1 MGQTNCHT
9 GHRQRLKAEF
19 KAGGFQGWSDH
30 RVLEF
35 LLGFAIPQGD
45 LNPLAHRLIDRFG
58 DLAGVLDAPLE
69 VLVSVPGIGEH
80 TALFLKALPKAAGR
94 YLSQIEGTTETAG
107 MVRDFYRILVPY
119 FVGATQERLCALSLD
134 SRGKPL
140 GVDVLEEGETSI
152 VKFSLRRVLAPIL
165 ARNAVGVVLA
175 HNHVGAYARPSDA
188 DKVATQKLEALF
200 ASVGITL
207 VDHLI
212 LSGSEAISFRES
224 GMLGSETL
232 EKQG

>member
-1 MGQTNCHT
+1 MGQTNCHA

-30 RVLEF
+30 KVLEF

-58 DLAGVLDAPLE
+58 DLAGVLDSPLE
-69 VLVSVPGIGEH
+69 ILVSVPGVGEH

-94 YLSQIEGTTETAG
+94 YLSQVEGTEETAG
-107 MVRDFYRILVPY
+107 TVRDFYRILVPY

-134 SRGKPL
+134 GRGKPL
-140 GVDVLEEGETSI
+140 GVDVLEEGETGV
-152 VKFSLRRVLAPIL
+152 VKFSARRVLAPIL

-175 HNHVGAYARPSDA
+175 HNHVGAYAQPSDA
-188 DKVATQKLEALF
+188 DKAATRRLEALF

-212 LSGSEAISFRES
+212 LSGGEAVSFRES
-224 GMLGSETL
+224 GMLGRTAL
-232 EKQG
+232 EK